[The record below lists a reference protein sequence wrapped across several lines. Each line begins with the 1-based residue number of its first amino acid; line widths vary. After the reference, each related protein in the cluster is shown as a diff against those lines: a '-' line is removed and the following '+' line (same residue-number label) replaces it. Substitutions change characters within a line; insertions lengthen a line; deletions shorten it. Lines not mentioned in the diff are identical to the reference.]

1 MSDKTVRCH
10 LEIGGRSWDIEFLN
24 NSKSMFDKARDA
36 ILRSAD
42 AKRVSKIDEMASQ
55 LRVWLYGR
63 GMWIKETVS
72 ALLGRKDF
80 SLSDSQVQQGAVT
93 LPDGRL
99 LQVTTA
105 FYTEH
110 PFSSDLVSLVSEKRI
125 SEILNGSHAVI
136 LVMEINS
143 DLSLSS
149 FLPKQVLSKNTFRK
163 NVVKRRGV
171 IVVTRGDRFREAQR
185 KGKISVSF
193 VDWMRNY
200 RGIPGALFE
209 ETQERCILF
218 DNAGSED
225 VLNKQRDELI
235 HMIDNRVLGGGH
247 YTDMKFKEAELFS
260 RELNTDLQELKQK
273 VRKNIAS
280 LEGKSQKT
288 ETCLKHMNNQLE
300 GLQEDLKEK
309 TGALQTTL
317 GNFDRDSKEAA
328 QRLQTLET
336 QLIKLEKNCATDSQE
351 AAQRF
356 QTLETQLIKLE
367 KNCATDSQEAAQRF
381 QTLETQL
388 IKLEKNCATDSQE
401 AEQRSERL
409 EQFTELECKKVS
421 EKAARDSQELEK
433 QILELKKQVLQ
444 EKIERK
450 EETQTNRD
458 RIEGIRDSLLWE
470 RIKSLASSYPQL
482 LHTSRIRKQ
491 LLILILLVLLLLPL
505 LSSLWPV
512 TSNSL
517 KEITA
522 LDVRSDLRSYVDF
535 KVEQAVKRIQENEKH
550 LFGLN
555 KTDPNNVSKIRQEMT
570 EQFTEVKERLL
581 NEIADLNGDIKK
593 NITGRI
599 LVWDKIESLPLSL
612 PLRMVLTLLLLLL
625 TTVPFLLAA
634 LLILQFL
641 LSLVLLGV

>member
-1 MSDKTVRCH
+1 
-10 LEIGGRSWDIEFLN
+10 
-24 NSKSMFDKARDA
+24 
-36 ILRSAD
+36 
-42 AKRVSKIDEMASQ
+42 MASQ

-136 LVMEINS
+136 LIMEINS

-149 FLPKQVLSKNTFRK
+149 FLPEQVLSKNTFRK

-193 VDWMRNY
+193 VEWMRNY

-225 VLNKQRDELI
+225 VLNTQRDELI
-235 HMIDNRVLGGGH
+235 HMIDSRVLGEGH
-247 YTDMKFKEAELFS
+247 YTDMKFEEAELFS
-260 RELNTDLQELKQK
+260 RELNTDLQELKRK
-273 VRKNIAS
+273 VRKNTAS
-280 LEGKSQKT
+280 LEEKSQKT
-288 ETCLKHMNNQLE
+288 ETCFKHMNNQLE
-300 GLQEDLKEK
+300 GLQLDLKEK

-317 GNFDRDSKEAA
+317 GNFDRDSK
-328 QRLQTLET
+328 
-336 QLIKLEKNCATDSQE
+336 E

-367 KNCATDSQEAAQRF
+367 KNCATDSQEAAQR
-381 QTLETQL
+381 
-388 IKLEKNCATDSQE
+388 
-401 AEQRSERL
+401 SERL

-421 EKAARDSQELEK
+421 EKAARDSQELEE

-482 LHTSRIRKQ
+482 LHPSRIRKQ

-522 LDVRSDLRSYVDF
+522 LDVRSDLRSYVDL
-535 KVEQAVKRIQENEKH
+535 KLEQAVKRIQENEKH

-555 KTDPNNVSKIRQEMT
+555 QTDPNNVSKIRQEMT
-570 EQFTEVKERLL
+570 EQFTELKERLL

-593 NITGRI
+593 NITSRI
-599 LVWDKIESLPLSL
+599 LVWDMIESLPLSL
-612 PLRMVLTLLLLLL
+612 PRIMVLTLLLLLL